1 MLLKYFYDDKLAQA
15 SYMVACQANGT
26 AIVIDPAR
34 DIAPY
39 LQAAEANGLQIIYVT
54 ETHIHADFVSG
65 TRELA
70 HATGATLLLSGEGG
84 EDWQYAFPECGTDRV
99 QVLRDGDT
107 IMLGNVKFDVMHTP
121 GHTPEHI
128 TFMLTDTAAADEP
141 MGLFTGDFL
150 FVGDIG
156 RPDLLEEAAGIMDT
170 REVGAR
176 QQFANVQHFKT
187 LPDYLQ
193 VWPGH
198 GAGSACGKA
207 LGAVP
212 SSTLG
217 YEKRFSEAFRY
228 DDEAAFV
235 AWLLE
240 GQPEAPR
247 YFGQMKTVNRIGPAL
262 QVDLPEPQRLT
273 KAADVPQGALL
284 IDVRPR
290 EDFIKQH
297 LMGSLSIPLNAGSF
311 NTYVGWYV
319 DFDQPTY
326 LLAYD
331 DQLAETM
338 RLIRAI
344 GVDHVPGYLT
354 ETALEGA
361 TATLIEMTPQAI
373 QDAGYTIL
381 DVRGLSEYLD
391 ERIPGALHIPMGA
404 IPKRLAEIPRDET
417 VAVHC
422 GSGLR
427 SQVVASLLEAH
438 GFTNIVNMG
447 GGIGAWRAAGLPVET
462 GALQNEPA

>member
-15 SYMVACQANGT
+15 SYMVACQANNT

-34 DIAPY
+34 DITPY
-39 LQAAEANGLQIIYVT
+39 LEAAKENGLQIIYVT

-70 HATGATLLLSGEGG
+70 HATGATMLLSGDGG
-84 EDWQYAFPECGTDRV
+84 TDWQYDFPEVGTDKAQLV
-99 QVLRDGDT
+99 HDGDHF
-107 IMLGNVKFDVMHTP
+107 MLGNIKFEVIHTP

-128 TFMLTDTAAADEP
+128 TLLLTDTAAADEP

-150 FVGDIG
+150 FVGDVG

-170 REVGAR
+170 REVGAK
-176 QQFANVQHFKT
+176 QQFANIQRFKDM
-187 LPDYLQ
+187 PDYLQ

-207 LGAVP
+207 LGAIP

-217 YEKRFSEAFRY
+217 YEKRFNNAFRH
-228 DDEAAFV
+228 DTEAEFV
-235 AWLLE
+235 AWLLD

-247 YFGQMKTVNRIGPAL
+247 YFGQMKKVNRIGPAL
-262 QVDLPEPQRLT
+262 QVDLAPPQHLDS
-273 KAADVPQGALL
+273 ASDVPEGALL

-290 EDFIKQH
+290 PDFVKQH
-297 LMGSLSIPLNAGSF
+297 LAGSLSIPVSAGGF

-331 DQLAETM
+331 DQLEETM
-338 RLIRAI
+338 RLLRAI
-344 GVDHVPGYLT
+344 GVDDVPAYLT
-354 ETALEGA
+354 ETVLDNA
-361 TATLIEMTPQAI
+361 TETITEITPQAAH
-373 QDAGYTIL
+373 DAGYTII
-381 DVRGLSEYLD
+381 DVRGLSEYND
-391 ERIPGALHIPMGA
+391 GHIPNAMHMPMGA
-404 IPKRLAEIPRDET
+404 VPNRLDEIPRDET
-417 VAVHC
+417 IIIQC

-427 SQVVASLLEAH
+427 SQVVASLLQAH
-438 GFTNIVNMG
+438 GFTNIMNMTS
-447 GGIGAWRAAGLPVET
+447 GIGGWRKAGLPVE
-462 GALQNEPA
+462 ASDSVVEPA